1 VNQGDEQGAGTTAAG
16 DADEEETQR
25 LPATTG
31 TRAGAKSGA
40 LAPGDRV
47 GPYVVE
53 RALYSGGDESGFLAR
68 TVSDEGTSY
77 VTLVVRPRGGFAEME
92 RVVALA
98 LRHPRLLAPRA
109 VLTHG
114 GDRDVLVL
122 DALAA
127 ADGTSAISAGQGARL
142 DAASALRAGTG
153 LADALSYL
161 HRNEVAHLHLSP
173 DALAVFDGRAFL
185 GGMETAEYVGGAAS
199 DPTPLFA
206 RDANFLA
213 RSLGVLAGLEPE
225 RAGDESDAVEN
236 LRRIVAH
243 GTADG
248 FASPADLAGACSM
261 ALDTTAQMLPLPAA
275 EALAAPLHLDYGTAT
290 TIGRVRSQNQDAC
303 AAVVFDIRDDH
314 SDDLPLA
321 VFLVADGMGGE
332 AHGELASRIA
342 TRILPVEL
350 ARSLALPA
358 ITGPALAAAATSAE
372 ANGQGEAKEAKETHA
387 EQPALTDALARAVE
401 AANHQV
407 RELAHSLGQA
417 TGTTLTAIAIS
428 GQRAALAHLGDSRA
442 YLLRGDVMVQLTEDH
457 SVLARLQSVD
467 HPLLSDPDIFVPRS
481 MLYRSLGQEDEIG
494 ADTLDFTIAP
504 GDRLLLCSDG
514 LWDEVDSQE
523 IAQALAGASAPVACA
538 ERLVALA
545 NAAGGHDN
553 STALVVFVRA
563 SRPDETERV
572 SEAGEDGEDGAA
584 GFPLDAPERE
594 GSVGEPR

>member
-1 VNQGDEQGAGTTAAG
+1 MNQGDEHGAGTTAAG
-16 DADEEETQR
+16 DVDEEETRR
-25 LPATTG
+25 LPATG
-31 TRAGAKSGA
+31 TQAGAKNGA
-40 LAPGDRV
+40 IVPGDRV
-47 GPYVVE
+47 GIYVVE
-53 RALYSGGDESGFLAR
+53 RALYAGSDESGFLAR

-77 VTLVVRPRGGFAEME
+77 VTLIVRPRGGFAEME
-92 RVVALA
+92 RVVALN

-127 ADGTSAISAGQGARL
+127 PDGTSAISAGQGARL
-142 DAASALRAGTG
+142 DATSALRAGTG

-173 DALAVFDGRAFL
+173 DALAVFDGRAYL
-185 GGMETAEYVGGAAS
+185 TGMETAEYVGGAAS
-199 DPTPLFA
+199 DPATLFA

-213 RSLGVLAGLEPE
+213 RSLGVLGGLEPE
-225 RAGDESDAVEN
+225 RASDESDAVEN

-243 GTADG
+243 GASDS

-275 EALAAPLHLDYGTAT
+275 AALTAPLHLDYGTAT

-303 AAVVFDIRDDH
+303 AAVLFDIRDDH

-350 ARSLALPA
+350 ARSLALPT
-358 ITGPALAAAATSAE
+358 ITGPALAATMTPAE
-372 ANGQGEAKEAKETHA
+372 ANGQGERKEATEAKETEAHGNG
-387 EQPALTDALARAVE
+387 EQPALTEALARAVE
-401 AANHQV
+401 AANRQV

-417 TGTTLTAIAIS
+417 TGTTLTAVAIS

-494 ADTLDFTIAP
+494 ADTLDFTIAA

-523 IAQALAGASAPVACA
+523 IAQVLAGASAPVVCA
-538 ERLVALA
+538 ERLVGLA

-563 SRPDETERV
+563 SLPDEIEGV
-572 SEAGEDGEDGAA
+572 EEADEDDAA
-584 GFPLDAPERE
+584 GSLPDAPARE
-594 GSVGEPR
+594 GV

>member
-1 VNQGDEQGAGTTAAG
+1 VNQGDEHSAGATAAG
-16 DADEEETQR
+16 SDEEETRR
-25 LPATTG
+25 LPAAGPRTG
-31 TRAGAKSGA
+31 GKNGA
-40 LAPGDRV
+40 LAQGDRI
-47 GPYVVE
+47 GPYVIE
-53 RALYSGGDESGFLAR
+53 RALYAASDEGHFLAR

-77 VTLVVRPRGGFAEME
+77 VTLIARQRGGFAALE
-92 RVVALA
+92 RVVALN
-98 LRHPRLLAPRA
+98 LRHPRLLAPRV
-109 VLTHG
+109 VLTH

-127 ADGTSAISAGQGARL
+127 PDGTASITAGQGARL
-142 DAASALRAGTG
+142 DPASALRAGTG

-161 HRNEVAHLHLSP
+161 HRSEVAHLHLSP

-185 GGMETAEYVGGAAS
+185 AGMEMAEYVGGAAS

-213 RSLGVLAGLEPE
+213 RSLGVLAGLEPD
-225 RAGDESDAVEN
+225 RAADESDAVEN

-243 GTADG
+243 GESDG
-248 FASPADLAGACSM
+248 FTSPADLAAACSA
-261 ALDTTAQMLPLPAA
+261 ALDTATQMLPLPTA
-275 EALAAPLHLDYGTAT
+275 ETLAAPLHLDYGTAT

-303 AAVVFDIRDDH
+303 AAVLFDIRDDH
-314 SDDLPLA
+314 ADDLPLA

-350 ARSLALPA
+350 VRSLALPA
-358 ITGPALAAAATSAE
+358 IARPALAAASTPTE
-372 ANGQGEAKEAKETHA
+372 ANNRGESKP

-401 AANHQV
+401 AANRQV

-417 TGTTLTAIAIS
+417 TGTTLTAVAIS

-494 ADTLDFTIAP
+494 ADTLDFTVAP

-523 IAQALAGASAPVACA
+523 IAQALAGASEPVACA
-538 ERLVALA
+538 DRLVALA

-553 STALVVFVRA
+553 STAVVVFVRA
-563 SRPDETERV
+563 ATPDETERAPAA
-572 SEAGEDGEDGAA
+572 SEDGDDVEVGSVPATHEVVGNA
-584 GFPLDAPERE
+584 QE
-594 GSVGEPR
+594 GSGEEQP

>member
-1 VNQGDEQGAGTTAAG
+1 MNQGDERGAGTTAAG
-16 DADEEETQR
+16 DADEEETRR

-31 TRAGAKSGA
+31 TRMNGKSGA

-47 GPYVVE
+47 GPYVIE
-53 RALYSGGDESGFLAR
+53 RALSSGGDESGFLAR

-92 RVVALA
+92 RVVALN

-114 GDRDVLVL
+114 GERDVLVL

-127 ADGTSAISAGQGARL
+127 PDGTSAVTAGQGARL
-142 DAASALRAGTG
+142 DAASVLRAATG

-173 DALAVFDGRAFL
+173 DALAVFDGRAYL
-185 GGMETAEYVGGAAS
+185 TGMETAEYVGGAAS

-225 RAGDESDAVEN
+225 RGGDESDAVEN

-243 GTADG
+243 GASDG
-248 FASPADLAGACSM
+248 FTSPADLAGACSM
-261 ALDTTAQMLPLPAA
+261 ALDTATQMLPLPAA

-372 ANGQGEAKEAKETHA
+372 ANGQGEAKEAQEAHA

-401 AANHQV
+401 AANRQV

-417 TGTTLTAIAIS
+417 TGTTLTAVAVS

-523 IAQALAGASAPVACA
+523 IAQALADASAPVACA

-563 SRPDETERV
+563 SIPDETERV
-572 SEAGEDGEDGAA
+572 SEAGEDGAA
-584 GFPLDAPERE
+584 GSLPDAPERE
-594 GSVGEPR
+594 GA

>member
-1 VNQGDEQGAGTTAAG
+1 MNG
-16 DADEEETQR
+16 
-25 LPATTG
+25 
-31 TRAGAKSGA
+31 KSGT
-40 LAPGDRV
+40 LASGDRV

-53 RALYSGGDESGFLAR
+53 RALYSGGDESSFLAR

-77 VTLVVRPRGGFAEME
+77 VTLIARPRGGFTEME
-92 RVVALA
+92 RIAALN

-114 GDRDVLVL
+114 DRDVLVL

-127 ADGTSAISAGQGARL
+127 PDGTASVTAGQGARL
-142 DAASALRAGTG
+142 DAASVLRAATG

-161 HRNEVAHLHLSP
+161 HRNDVAHLHLSP
-173 DALAVFDGRAFL
+173 DALAVFDGRAYL
-185 GGMETAEYVGGAAS
+185 SGMETAEYVGGAAS

-225 RAGDESDAVEN
+225 RGGDESDAVEN

-243 GTADG
+243 GASDG
-248 FASPADLAGACSM
+248 FTSPADLAGACSM
-261 ALDTTAQMLPLPAA
+261 ALDTATQMLPLPAA

-303 AAVVFDIRDDH
+303 AAVIFDIRDDH

-358 ITGPALAAAATSAE
+358 VAGPALAAATTPVEADGQGG
-372 ANGQGEAKEAKETHA
+372 ANGANETRETQETTP
-387 EQPALTDALARAVE
+387 EQPALTEALAHAVE
-401 AANHQV
+401 AANRQV
-407 RELAHSLGQA
+407 RELAHTLGQA
-417 TGTTLTAIAIS
+417 TGTTLTAVAIS

-523 IAQALAGASAPVACA
+523 IAQALADASAPVACA

-563 SRPDETERV
+563 SIPDETERV
-572 SEAGEDGEDGAA
+572 SEAGEDGAA
-584 GFPLDAPERE
+584 GSLPDAPERE
-594 GSVGEPR
+594 GA